1 MMEILMDQIRAEADA
16 AVALHQDQNH
26 EGSILVLEAMQ
37 LLLNQAV
44 EHQRLKQSKLEAYL
58 NW

>member
-1 MMEILMDQIRAEADA
+1 MEELMDQIRAEADA
-16 AVALHQDQNH
+16 AAALHQDQNH
-26 EGSILVLEAMQ
+26 QGSLLVLESMQ

-58 NW
+58 HG